1 MFTGIMMLACVMVFA
16 TLWYHL
22 LTHKIELAHIIVVAH
37 IMVLDVNPYCGATL
51 FFMLP
56 TF

>member
-1 MFTGIMMLACVMVFA
+1 MVFA

-22 LTHKIELAHIIVVAH
+22 LTHKIVLAHIIVVAH
-37 IMVLDVNPYCGATL
+37 IMVLDVNPYYGATL

>member
-22 LTHKIELAHIIVVAH
+22 LTHKIVLAHIIVVAH
-37 IMVLDVNPYCGATL
+37 IMVLDVNPYYGATL